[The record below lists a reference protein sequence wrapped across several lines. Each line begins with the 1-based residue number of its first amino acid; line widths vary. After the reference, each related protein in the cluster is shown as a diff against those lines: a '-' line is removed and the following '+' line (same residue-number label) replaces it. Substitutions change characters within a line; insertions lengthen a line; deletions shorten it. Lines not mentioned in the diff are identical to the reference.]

1 MFYLLFVAKW
11 LEFVLWRH
19 AKRIKKNIKI
29 MLFLWSQ
36 RTQTYALIN
45 YIYCNRRRQWQEF
58 AKWREVKDY
67 YCLCEEHFLD
77 EEIYKRHPRPL
88 LKKNSVPRYLKKSGL
103 EENISNTQSP
113 LLSPEFR
120 SPTCPEPQLTTLPEP
135 STSLRS
141 KINRIQ
147 MKKN

>member
-1 MFYLLFVAKW
+1 MA
-11 LEFVLWRH
+11 
-19 AKRIKKNIKI
+19 RI
-29 MLFLWSQ
+29 
-36 RTQTYALIN
+36 
-45 YIYCNRRRQWQEF
+45 CEVERR
-58 AKWREVKDY
+58 
-67 YCLCEEHFLD
+67 
-77 EEIYKRHPRPL
+77 
-88 LKKNSVPRYLKKSGL
+88 L

-135 STSLRS
+135 STSNYFPSQIPNLSPKTLKLNSQQRTISGLRS